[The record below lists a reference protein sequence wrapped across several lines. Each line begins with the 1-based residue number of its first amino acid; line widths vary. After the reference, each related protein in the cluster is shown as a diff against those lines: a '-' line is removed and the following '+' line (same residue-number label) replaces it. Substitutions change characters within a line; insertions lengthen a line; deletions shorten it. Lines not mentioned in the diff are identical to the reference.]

1 MGIIWEQSDFDVQEN
16 HCGRVPD
23 GDCWSACSR
32 PRRRTGASACAKG
45 NRARRRR
52 ELLIG
57 SLHIGDPRLA
67 QPGESILDGADRL
80 VLEDLP
86 GDRVS
91 MSFAMPPASAV
102 GDYLRTGQFAEAAW
116 ASSLTPDDRAKLRD
130 RLACLSPGENIDST
144 LNALLAGASPAPIA
158 LFASLPCSQP
168 SRQSRDAMVLAYR
181 QRRGVRLVPL
191 ETAIEEQQQMAF
203 GERTVSCQRDLYS
216 AIE

>member
-1 MGIIWEQSDFDVQEN
+1 VTFKQIIMVLSLMAIVGQHAAARAAEQGQV
-16 HCGRVPD
+16 HALRIIGPD
-23 GDCWSACSR
+23 GGTS
-32 PRRRTGASACAKG
+32 
-45 NRARRRR
+45 
-52 ELLIG
+52 LLIG

-67 QPGESILDGADRL
+67 QPDESILVGADRL

-86 GDRVS
+86 DDQVS
-91 MSFAMPPASAV
+91 MSFARPPASAF
-102 GDYLRTGQFAEAAW
+102 GDYLRTGQFPEAAW

-130 RLACLSPGENIDST
+130 RLACLSPGGNIDST
-144 LNALLAGASPAPIA
+144 LNVLLAGASPAPIA

-181 QRRGVRLVPL
+181 RRRGVRLVPL

-203 GERTVSCQRDLYS
+203 GERTVSCQRDSYS